1 MRPPVEATTS
11 TSPAGGPLA
20 GGVSAWFSKT
30 RCGPHGAF
38 LGRSSMFRT
47 GPPLGGSVT
56 YKVFFGTSSHVDPV
70 FAKGES
76 AREVARPTLVQHP
89 QVRRSATPWCRRCL
103 GGSASPPSCCRGRPW
118 RCRMPIDV
126 RPCRLLHLHKWF
138 PSGPWC
144 VAAPRSPGRLARPRP
159 GCRHVESSCPG
170 CDGMCPGAACTT
182 KRGPR
187 GAPSAGGKRRET

>member
-1 MRPPVEATTS
+1 
-11 TSPAGGPLA
+11 LA

-138 PSGPWC
+138 PSGPL
-144 VAAPRSPGRLARPRP
+144 VRRRAAKPRP
-159 GCRHVESSCPG
+159 SRQATPRVS
-170 CDGMCPGAACTT
+170 
-182 KRGPR
+182 PR
-187 GAPSAGGKRRET
+187 GVIMPRLRRNVPKRRLHDETGAPGGSQRWGKAAGDVSPRPPLLHRGQGGA